1 MEIIRKMT
9 NLGYKKNALLLRK
22 VTSPG
27 RGETTCTRWS
37 RKKMLV
43 YKEVGLW
50 EFGASRGIFSCSSS
64 FFHLAERQF
73 LKPPSL
79 SAPTRKRVAPST
91 RRIINSP
98 QSFSADVCCVRIG
111 ILGPFSSP
119 KKFLSNSRGQ
129 PDRWKLTSNPTGGR
143 INIRPITYSVRV
155 SGQVTTLSTS
165 LFWHQMRWQDFWVCW
180 IL

>member
-1 MEIIRKMT
+1 
-9 NLGYKKNALLLRK
+9 
-22 VTSPG
+22 
-27 RGETTCTRWS
+27 
-37 RKKMLV
+37 MLV

-64 FFHLAERQF
+64 FFHLAERHF

-111 ILGPFSSP
+111 ILGPFFFQ
-119 KKFLSNSRGQ
+119 KKIPIQGVSRTGENSLPARQ
-129 PDRWKLTSNPTGGR
+129 VDESISDQLRIPSACPAKLQHCQLLCFD
-143 INIRPITYSVRV
+143 IRCVDKTFEFVEFFN
-155 SGQVTTLSTS
+155 LSTNLTAELATRRLRRAVS
-165 LFWHQMRWQDFWVCW
+165 DVVS
-180 IL
+180 